1 MPERTERPPAIAGDV
16 EATGRRGSAQRR
28 MRSRI
33 VSIALAAVVGGL
45 AGLVLYLVLAAM

>member
-1 MPERTERPPAIAGDV
+1 MPERTDGPPAIAGDV

-28 MRSRI
+28 TRTRI
-33 VSIALAAVVGGL
+33 VSSVLAAVAGGL